1 MRRWQDAGS
10 IAERKCA
17 CLIGADMKTKQVA
30 EPIQR
35 NELALAKR
43 AKVTQSYTPV
53 PRAVQVTKLAPPSRN
68 RLRQGKDR
76 FTLCLQETL
85 LALLAEGQTVGFAC
99 DRVGISR
106 VTFYRHRESEP
117 RFQAAVELALEAG
130 GEALHEEARRRAVD
144 GIEEPVIYKGK
155 PCYVTD
161 PDTGEL
167 LRDETGA
174 PRLLTVTRKSDMLL
188 VHLMKAHER
197 RCDAVPVAVNQT
209 GTVDQPQR
217 SVAED
222 IMQRLQDMHERMLLE

>member
-1 MRRWQDAGS
+1 
-10 IAERKCA
+10 
-17 CLIGADMKTKQVA
+17 MKTKQAA
-30 EPIQR
+30 EPLQR
-35 NELALAKR
+35 TQLALAKR
-43 AKVTQSYTPV
+43 ADVTQSYNPA
-53 PRAVQVTKLAPPSRN
+53 PRAVEVTKLAPPARN

-106 VTFYRHRESEP
+106 VTFYRHRESDP
-117 RFQAAVELALEAG
+117 RFREAVELALEAG

-144 GIEEPVIYKGK
+144 GIDEPVIYKGK

-167 LRDETGA
+167 LRDENGA
-174 PRLLTVTRKSDMLL
+174 PRPLTVTRKSDVLL

-197 RCDAVPVAVNQT
+197 RCDTASRV
-209 GTVDQPQR
+209 VDGAGNGGQEHP
-217 SVAED
+217 SVGDD
-222 IMQRLQDMHERMLLE
+222 ILRRLDAMHDRLIVGDGSVRASVSPLI